1 MLENVIHC
9 QIAQNT
15 IKRSYQN
22 IFVLFFLLGLP
33 KALNATFQEISDQF
47 AKVKHTIQTLEECQ
61 TKANNI
67 QEQIRIFQSMTK
79 YLPMKE
85 IEEIIKKAEMKL
97 DDALILHKQI
107 GELEN
112 QPGFMRDEDMKYLSE
127 QINALKIDM
136 SVEKTYILFF
146 VLNLFYL
153 F

>member
-1 MLENVIHC
+1 
-9 QIAQNT
+9 
-15 IKRSYQN
+15 
-22 IFVLFFLLGLP
+22 
-33 KALNATFQEISDQF
+33 
-47 AKVKHTIQTLEECQ
+47 
-61 TKANNI
+61 
-67 QEQIRIFQSMTK
+67 MTK

-136 SVEKTYILFF
+136 SVEKTDILFF